1 MTWKS
6 IKETLEIMYHS
17 KANCRGAFPQLR
29 LVVITRGCTG
39 SHTRTATIMIL
50 VEEESLA
57 LQPKRE
63 VPGINTTT
71 QSYLFS
77 TLYNDIH

>member
-1 MTWKS
+1 MTGKS
-6 IKETLEIMYHS
+6 IKGTLEIMYHS
-17 KANCRGAFPQLR
+17 KANCAFPQLR
-29 LVVITRGCTG
+29 LVVVTRGCTG

-57 LQPKRE
+57 QQPKRE

-77 TLYNDIH
+77 TLYNDTH